1 MAGNEVSTE
10 VDSPADAY
18 NAIVVGATGSR
29 SNYDQ
34 AAAGLNVS
42 SNGTLNANQAVDGA
56 NGSLLTR
63 IGVTLVAPGG
73 DAGPG
78 PSNAGTFNALPAF
91 SNQFQ
96 STAGGQYQLAGTI
109 GGGTTP
115 VYSQDSFNG
124 GASTAA
130 YGNAYDNQMPY
141 VAGPPFAASNPG
153 ANLGGTD
160 AVISSQLAGTS
171 FAAPLVAGA
180 GAVVSQYGLLATSTN
195 ANSNIADIPFARNN
209 SDALD
214 HRVLKAILANGASKI
229 NVDGTL
235 LTRSNGTQWTRS
247 TTLQGAKALPP
258 ALLAQAVGP
267 VSTQAQSGL
276 DPQLGTGQ
284 LNLLNSLTNYAAGE
298 QGPGAPGA
306 AVVLPTGWDYENV
319 PENAAQNTMYTYNFD
334 YTGAANSAFQASLAW
349 DDQVEIANAGA
360 GNTFQTSGGANPVS
374 TFARD
379 NLTDL
384 DLYLF
389 QVNPNGSLAEVGWSN
404 SDVDNLQH
412 IYYDPTSMADGDYQ
426 LDVVAPNGSNDATP
440 YGLAWTFVSVPEPTT
455 AVIFVAGSVGMLM
468 RRRRRG
474 KI

>member
-1 MAGNEVSTE
+1 
-10 VDSPADAY
+10 
-18 NAIVVGATGSR
+18 
-29 SNYDQ
+29 
-34 AAAGLNVS
+34 
-42 SNGTLNANQAVDGA
+42 
-56 NGSLLTR
+56 
-63 IGVTLVAPGG
+63 
-73 DAGPG
+73 
-78 PSNAGTFNALPAF
+78 
-91 SNQFQ
+91 
-96 STAGGQYQLAGTI
+96 
-109 GGGTTP
+109 
-115 VYSQDSFNG
+115 
-124 GASTAA
+124 
-130 YGNAYDNQMPY
+130 
-141 VAGPPFAASNPG
+141 
-153 ANLGGTD
+153 
-160 AVISSQLAGTS
+160 
-171 FAAPLVAGA
+171 
-180 GAVVSQYGLLATSTN
+180 
-195 ANSNIADIPFARNN
+195 
-209 SDALD
+209 
-214 HRVLKAILANGASKI
+214 LKAILANGASKI

-235 LTRSNGTQWTRS
+235 LTRSNGTPWTRS

-258 ALLAQAVGP
+258 ALLAQTVGP

-468 RRRRRG
+468 RRRRGAAG